1 MTKKQSQLTTKEKRK
16 ILRRMNEKGHSVTRV
31 AKSMGRSRGTINYLI
46 KKWSDTGNIKR
57 KTVLSRDDKKAIV
70 KLVRRK
76 PSVGLTRVKSKL
88 NLDASINT
96 IALYLTK
103 RGFVTSGSKAR
114 PIREET

>member
-1 MTKKQSQLTTKEKRK
+1 MPKTHTQLTSKEKRE
-16 ILRRMNEKGHSVTRV
+16 ILQRVVHKKESVGQV
-31 AKSMGRSRGTINYLI
+31 ATLMGRSRGTINYLI